1 MFFIFTNSLNLPS
14 VYTVQL
20 QQMTTDIVEFL
31 EQSTNTVAGYFTL
44 QSDWL
49 HKNLCVIYKEI
60 TGKPTCDGTEETLL
74 AEVGLSLWGKMLQLE
89 TQGESTAKDI
99 KMIQSSGMGHGIED
113 GGDNTSLESFRVKFD
128 MVENNMQDVK
138 GKIGKME
145 SKIDM
150 VETKIGTMEGKIGA
164 VEENV
169 KDLKDSM
176 EDMKDM
182 IMKMMEVLAEKGGE

>member
-74 AEVGLSLWGKMLQLE
+74 AEVGLSMWGKMLQTE
-89 TQGESTAKDI
+89 AQGE
-99 KMIQSSGMGHGIED
+99 KMIQLIEMGRVEHELSD
-113 GGDNTSLESFRVKFD
+113 SFRVKFD